1 MDTLD
6 ESIAALGRWVD
17 EAFVGFSLRGRALD
31 PTGRA
36 RAAARLADAATFY
49 RDGAVR
55 AALFTRPPAPDPAR
69 RVVKRFAGGE
79 VLDLRW
85 ASAYAPLHEDYAE
98 ALRVFPETTS
108 CHARWYRH
116 ATPRP
121 TVLVLHGWGG
131 GFYALDSL
139 VYRANWLYARGLD
152 VVLLQ
157 APFHAARARPD
168 RLVPPVFPSYA
179 RPVLTNEG
187 FAQSVCD
194 ARAALRLVAAHG
206 APAVGAFGMSM
217 GGFTAALLAT
227 AEPDLAFVVAAIP
240 FATVPD
246 LAWDPDAPDADS
258 VVATSLGVSR
268 AGFLAAFDAID
279 PLGRPPAVPG
289 ERVAVV
295 YGTEDRVTPVAHA
308 ERLGRHFPGS
318 ELVPF
323 PGAHLV
329 QWGREIMFHTLA
341 TRATGA
347 ATPR

>member
-31 PTGRA
+31 PAGRA
-36 RAAARLADAATFY
+36 RAAARLTDAATFY
-49 RDGAVR
+49 RDESVR
-55 AALFTRPPAPDPAR
+55 AALFAPPPPPDPVR
-69 RVVKRFAGGE
+69 RTVKRFAGGE
-79 VLDLRW
+79 VVDLRW
-85 ASAYAPLHEDYAE
+85 PSAYTPVHAEYAD
-98 ALRVFPETTS
+98 ALRAFPETTT

-116 ATPRP
+116 DAPRP

-131 GFYALDSL
+131 GFYALDAL
-139 VYRANWLYARGLD
+139 VYRANWLFARDLD

-179 RPVLTNEG
+179 RPALTNEG
-187 FAQSVCD
+187 FAQSVSD
-194 ARAALRLVAAHG
+194 ARAALRLVLAHG
-206 APAVGAFGMSM
+206 APTVGAFGMSM

-240 FATVPD
+240 FATLPD
-246 LAWDPDAPDADS
+246 LAWAPDAPDTDS
-258 VVATSLGVSR
+258 VVASSLGVSR
-268 AGFLAAFDAID
+268 ACFLAAFDAID
-279 PLGRPPAVPG
+279 PLGRPPAVDG
-289 ERVAVV
+289 ARVAIV

-329 QWGREIMFHTLA
+329 QWRREIMFHTLA
-341 TRATGA
+341 ARATA
-347 ATPR
+347 PR